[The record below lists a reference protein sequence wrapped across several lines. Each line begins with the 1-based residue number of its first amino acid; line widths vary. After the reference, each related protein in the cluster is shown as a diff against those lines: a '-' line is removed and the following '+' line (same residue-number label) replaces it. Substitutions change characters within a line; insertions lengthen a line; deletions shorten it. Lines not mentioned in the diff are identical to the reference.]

1 MGPGEGATP
10 ATCQVAYQLGERI
23 AQAGWVLLTGGRN
36 VGVMRAATLGAK
48 KAGGLTLGILDDA
61 TGAGAV
67 PELDIVIPTGLGQAR
82 NVVNILAS
90 QGVIGCG
97 WGAGT
102 TSELAL
108 AVKFH
113 KPVVLL
119 EMPPVVQ
126 DFFRQLSPRVHMAPT
141 PDVAIAYLRSVL
153 EPSQSRNNKAHNDKN
168 CDLP

>member
-10 ATCQVAYQLGERI
+10 ATCQVAYQLGERV

-48 KAGGLTLGILDDA
+48 KAGGLTVGILDDA

-126 DFFRQLSPRVHMAPT
+126 DFFRQLSPCVQIAPT

-153 EPSQSRNNKAHNDKN
+153 GPSHPDDPEHFPST
-168 CDLP
+168 

>member
-1 MGPGEGATP
+1 LRHRVIVGVMGPGEGATP
-10 ATCQVAYQLGERI
+10 ATCQVAYQVGEQI

-36 VGVMRAATLGAK
+36 VGVMRAATLGAQR
-48 KAGGLTLGILDDA
+48 AGGLTVGILDDS

-67 PELDIVIPTGLGQAR
+67 PELDLVIPTGLGQAR
-82 NVVNILAS
+82 NVVNVLAS
-90 QGVIGCG
+90 WGVIGCG

-126 DFFRQLSPRVHMAPT
+126 DFFRQLSPQVQVVQT
-141 PDVAIAYLRSVL
+141 PAEAIAYLRSVL
-153 EPSQSRNNKAHNDKN
+153 GQ
-168 CDLP
+168 

>member
-1 MGPGEGATP
+1 
-10 ATCQVAYQLGERI
+10 VAYQLGEQI

-36 VGVMRAATLGAK
+36 VGVMRAATLGAQR
-48 KAGGLTLGILDDA
+48 AGGLTVGILDDS

-82 NVVNILAS
+82 NVVNVLAS
-90 QGVIGCG
+90 RGVIGCG

-126 DFFRQLSPRVHMAPT
+126 DFFRQLSPQVQVVQT
-141 PDVAIAYLRSVL
+141 PAEAIAYLRSIL
-153 EPSQSRNNKAHNDKN
+153 G
-168 CDLP
+168 